1 MRRYGV
7 YINGMSCAVSL
18 FLILKLRSSEF
29 RRRRKK
35 HLKYV
40 SAVAINNHCDYKDIK
55 SFSIED
61 KKSQKVAHRD
71 NKVVGDRNC
80 Q

>member
-1 MRRYGV
+1 M
-7 YINGMSCAVSL
+7 
-18 FLILKLRSSEF
+18 
-29 RRRRKK
+29 
-35 HLKYV
+35 
-40 SAVAINNHCDYKDIK
+40 SAVATNNHCDYKDIK

>member
-1 MRRYGV
+1 MYAKA
-7 YINGMSCAVSL
+7 S
-18 FLILKLRSSEF
+18 
-29 RRRRKK
+29 
-35 HLKYV
+35 KYQ
-40 SAVAINNHCDYKDIK
+40 CDYKDIK